1 MYHLPVKDCK
11 RIFDVRNR
19 TYVHYSQPCV
29 LTDSVC
35 EKNPDTSPLKSV
47 NVETLI
53 KKLYFK
59 KNSTKVRFV
68 KIFGINFFKKKHF
81 GTWVTTDLLSTVPY
95 KSYQS
100 KIHPTLITL
109 HLTKLPTS

>member
-53 KKLYFK
+53 KKLYLK
-59 KNSTKVRFV
+59 KEQ
-68 KIFGINFFKKKHF
+68 
-81 GTWVTTDLLSTVPY
+81 Y
-95 KSYQS
+95 KSQIC
-100 KIHPTLITL
+100 KNFWNKFLLKKTFWHLGDHRFTFNCTLTS
-109 HLTKLPTS
+109 PTSRKSIQH

>member
-11 RIFDVRNR
+11 RILDVRNR

-53 KKLYFK
+53 KKKYIYIL
-59 KNSTKVRFV
+59 KNRTKVRFV
-68 KIFGINFFKKKHF
+68 KIFGILK
-81 GTWVTTDLLSTVPY
+81 LLL
-95 KSYQS
+95 KN
-100 KIHPTLITL
+100 ILAL
-109 HLTKLPTS
+109 G

>member
-53 KKLYFK
+53 KKFYFK

-68 KIFGINFFKKKHF
+68 KIFGINFF
-81 GTWVTTDLLSTVPY
+81 
-95 KSYQS
+95 
-100 KIHPTLITL
+100 
-109 HLTKLPTS
+109 

>member
-53 KKLYFK
+53 KKLY
-59 KNSTKVRFV
+59 
-68 KIFGINFFKKKHF
+68 
-81 GTWVTTDLLSTVPY
+81 
-95 KSYQS
+95 
-100 KIHPTLITL
+100 
-109 HLTKLPTS
+109 

>member
-11 RIFDVRNR
+11 TIFDVRNR

-53 KKLYFK
+53 KKLYLK
-59 KNSTKVRFV
+59 KKQYKSQICK
-68 KIFGINFFKKKHF
+68 NFWNKFLLKKHF
-81 GTWVTTDLLSTVPY
+81 GTWVTTDLLSIVPY

>member
-19 TYVHYSQPCV
+19 NYVHYSQPCV
-29 LTDSVC
+29 LTDSMC

-53 KKLYFK
+53 KKLY
-59 KNSTKVRFV
+59 
-68 KIFGINFFKKKHF
+68 
-81 GTWVTTDLLSTVPY
+81 
-95 KSYQS
+95 
-100 KIHPTLITL
+100 
-109 HLTKLPTS
+109 

>member
-53 KKLYFK
+53 RKLYLK
-59 KNSTKVRFV
+59 KKKQYKSQICKN
-68 KIFGINFFKKKHF
+68 FGILKF
-81 GTWVTTDLLSTVPY
+81 LL
-95 KSYQS
+95 KN
-100 KIHPTLITL
+100 ILAL
-109 HLTKLPTS
+109 G